1 MAAVMTTPIP
11 EARCPAGAAP
21 RPAHL
26 TLVPSPP
33 AGLGRPPRVSAATF
47 WRRRLAVALGVVCVV
62 VVAGKAGA
70 ALGSS
75 PLAAPGRPPSVVRH
89 VVEPGDTL
97 WDVAREAVPNGD
109 PRPVVDALEGARH
122 GAPLQVGE
130 TVVWRR

>member
-1 MAAVMTTPIP
+1 MAAVMTAPRF
-11 EARCPAGAAP
+11 EERCPAGAAP

-33 AGLGRPPRVSAATF
+33 AGIGRPPRVSAATF

-75 PLAAPGRPPSVVRH
+75 PLAAPERPPSVVRH
-89 VVEPGDTL
+89 LVEPGDTP
-97 WDVAREAVPNGD
+97 WDIAHEIAPDRD
-109 PRPVVDALEGARH
+109 PRPIVDEILDAR
-122 GAPLQVGE
+122 GGRPLQVGE
-130 TVVWRR
+130 TLVLHP

>member
-1 MAAVMTTPIP
+1 MAAVMTTPSLEP
-11 EARCPAGAAP
+11 RCPTGAAP

-33 AGLGRPPRVSAATF
+33 AGLGRPPRVSAAPF

-62 VVAGKAGA
+62 LVAGKAGA

-89 VVEPGDTL
+89 VVEPGDTP
-97 WDVAREAVPNGD
+97 WEIARQVAPDED
-109 PRPVVDALEGARH
+109 PRPIVDEILAGR
-122 GAPLQVGE
+122 GGVPLQVGE
-130 TVVWRR
+130 TVVLHP